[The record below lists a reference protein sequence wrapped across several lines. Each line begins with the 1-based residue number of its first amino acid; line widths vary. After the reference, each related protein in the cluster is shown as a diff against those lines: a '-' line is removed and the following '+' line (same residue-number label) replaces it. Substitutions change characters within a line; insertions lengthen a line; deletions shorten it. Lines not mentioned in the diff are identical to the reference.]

1 MKKLITLFSLISAHG
16 GFAQLTQANHAPA
29 AGDSYALYQCDSL
42 NVTIGAGGAGQ
53 TWNYA
58 SIVTHSSTLT
68 NYTGVSSSNASY
80 PQANVSVGSGPSNVA
95 YYNSSS
101 TALNYYGG
109 NIMVGTIAA
118 NLTYTTP
125 LMKAVYPMSLNS
137 STGTAIAGSINITA
151 PLPTSGTFSG
161 TGYVIADAT
170 GTLILPGA
178 PGTYNN
184 VLRVVT
190 NQVINFT
197 TTIAPGTLTETR
209 CDFYAPGIKQAV
221 FSIVTSTAV
230 TPIGTNTQVVVYR
243 DSSVPTALPEGLFS
257 PEQSL
262 AYPNPAA
269 ERLYFNNT
277 DAEATRL
284 VLLSINGQS
293 LREERLHSGLCTIDL
308 AGLPKGL
315 YLYRIENQ
323 SGQVLRC
330 AKLIKE

>member
-1 MKKLITLFSLISAHG
+1 MKKLFTLLSLISAPC

-29 AGDSYALYQCDSL
+29 AGDSYALYQCDST
-42 NVTIGAGGAGQ
+42 NVSIGAGGSGL

-58 SIVTHSSTLT
+58 SIVTHSSTLA

-95 YYNSSS
+95 YYNSSA

-125 LMKAVYPMSLNS
+125 LLKALYPMSLNS

-170 GTLILPGA
+170 GTLILPGV

-209 CDFYAPGIKQAV
+209 ADYYAPGIKQAV
-221 FSIVTSTAV
+221 FSIITSTAV
-230 TPIGTNTQVVVYR
+230 TPLGTNTQVMVYR
-243 DSSVPTALPEGLFS
+243 DSSVPTALSEGFFAGD
-257 PEQSL
+257 QIT

-269 ERLYFNNT
+269 EQLYINN
-277 DAEATRL
+277 AHPEATAL
-284 VLLSINGQS
+284 VLLSLNGQC
-293 LREERLHSGLCTIDL
+293 LRKEALHAGLCTIDL
-308 AGLPKGL
+308 TDLPKGM

-323 SGQVLRC
+323 RGQLLRC
-330 AKLIKE
+330 EKLIKE